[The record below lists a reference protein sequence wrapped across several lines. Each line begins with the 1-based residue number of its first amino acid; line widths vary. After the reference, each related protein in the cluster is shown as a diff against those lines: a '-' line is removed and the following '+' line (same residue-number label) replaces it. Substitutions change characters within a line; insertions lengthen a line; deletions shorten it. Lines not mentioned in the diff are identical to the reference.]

1 VTAQSKK
8 TDAYA
13 CAGVDI
19 DAGMDAVKLM
29 GEAVRSTWDDNVCCQ
44 YGAFAGL
51 YDLAGAQCG
60 RDVLAVTVDGV
71 GTKIKVASMAGRY
84 DSVGADLV
92 NHCVDD
98 LLVSRAR
105 PILFADYFAS
115 SKIAPEMVAAAVGG
129 MAAACRQVGCSL
141 VAGETAEMPGVY
153 CEGEFDLVGCM
164 IGIAKKGELDA
175 VQPIVPG
182 DVLIG
187 LPSTGL
193 HTNGYSLARHLLFE
207 EAGYNVDTEHPDL
220 GCTVGE
226 ALLAV
231 HREYLTAVD
240 PLLGHT
246 ALHGLAHI
254 TGGGLYDNIK
264 RILPED
270 CQARIDKSTWEP
282 LPIFNLLCD
291 IGKLSD
297 REAYR
302 SLNMGIGLVL
312 VVAAGAADEVRGSLE
327 SRGETPVVIG
337 ELASGEK
344 SVDIG

>member
-1 VTAQSKK
+1 MSPTRKT

-13 CAGVDI
+13 RAGVDI

-29 GEAVRSTWDDNVCCQ
+29 GEAVRSTWDENVCCQ

-51 YDLAGAQCG
+51 YDLAKAGCG

-115 SKIAPEMVAAAVGG
+115 SKILPEMVAQAVGG
-129 MAAACRQVGCSL
+129 MAGACREVGCSL

-164 IGIAKKGELDA
+164 IGIARKDELDA

-207 EAGYNVDTEHPDL
+207 EAGYTVDTEHPDL

-231 HREYLTAVD
+231 HKEYLTAVG
-240 PLLGHT
+240 PLLGHP
-246 ALHGLAHI
+246 AVHGLAHI

-264 RILPED
+264 RILPEG

-282 LPIFNLLCD
+282 LPIFELLRS

-312 VVAAGAADEVRGSLE
+312 AVASDAADEVMASLA
-327 SRGETPVVIG
+327 SCGETPVVIG
-337 ELASGEK
+337 NLTPGER
-344 SVDIG
+344 SVHIG

>member
-1 VTAQSKK
+1 MTAQSKK

-13 CAGVDI
+13 RAGVDI

-51 YDLAGAQCG
+51 YDLARSQCG

-71 GTKIKVASMAGRY
+71 GTKIKVASMAGRF

-115 SKIAPEMVAAAVGG
+115 SKILPEMVAAAVGG
-129 MAAACRQVGCSL
+129 MAAACRQVGCAL

-164 IGIAKKGELDA
+164 IGVAKKDELDA

-193 HTNGYSLARHLLFE
+193 HTNGYSLARHLCFE
-207 EAGYNVDTEHPDL
+207 EAGYTVDSEPADL

-231 HREYLTAVD
+231 HKEYLTAID
-240 PLLGHT
+240 PLLGHP
-246 ALHGLAHI
+246 AVHGLAHI
-254 TGGGLYDNIK
+254 TGGGLFDNIQ
-264 RILPED
+264 RILPD
-270 CQARIDKSTWEP
+270 GCQARIDKGTWEP
-282 LPIFNLLCD
+282 LPIFRLLCG

-312 VVAAGAADEVRGSLE
+312 VAAADAADEVGAS
-327 SRGETPVVIG
+327 
-337 ELASGEK
+337 LASGGHGPVAIGAVSAGDR
-344 SVDIG
+344 SVRIG

>member
-13 CAGVDI
+13 RAGVDI

-29 GEAVRSTWDDNVCCQ
+29 GEAVRSTWDENVCCQ

-51 YDLAGAQCG
+51 YDLAKTQCG

-115 SKIAPEMVAAAVGG
+115 SKIAPEMVAQAVAG
-129 MAAACRQVGCSL
+129 MAGACREVGCSL

-164 IGIAKKGELDA
+164 IGIARKDELDA
-175 VQPIVPG
+175 AEPIVPG

-207 EAGYNVDTEHPDL
+207 EAGYRVDTEHPDL

-231 HREYLTAVD
+231 HREYLTAID
-240 PLLGHT
+240 PLLGH
-246 ALHGLAHI
+246 AGVHGLAHI

-264 RILPED
+264 RILPD
-270 CQARIDKSTWEP
+270 GCQARIEKSTWEP
-282 LPIFNLLCD
+282 LPIFELLCS

-302 SLNMGIGLVL
+302 SLNMGVGLVL
-312 VVAAGAADEVRGSLE
+312 IVAADAADEVEASLV
-327 SRGETPVVIG
+327 SRGESPLVIG
-337 ELASGEK
+337 ELIAGETG
-344 SVDIG
+344 VMIE

>member
-1 VTAQSKK
+1 LPPTPK
-8 TDAYA
+8 TNDAYA
-13 CAGVDI
+13 RAGVDI

-29 GEAVRSTWDDNVCCQ
+29 GEAVRSTWDENVCCQ

-51 YDLAGAQCG
+51 YDLAETQCG

-71 GTKIKVASMAGRY
+71 GTKIKVASMTGRY

-115 SKIAPEMVAAAVGG
+115 SEIAPEMVAQAVGG
-129 MAAACRQVGCSL
+129 MAGACREVGCCL

-164 IGIAKKGELDA
+164 IGIARKDELDA
-175 VQPIVPG
+175 VRPIVPG

-187 LPSTGL
+187 LSSTGL

-207 EAGYNVDTEHPDL
+207 EAGYAVGTEHPDL

-231 HREYLTAVD
+231 HREYLTAVG
-240 PLLGHT
+240 PLLGHP
-246 ALHGLAHI
+246 AVHGLAHI
-254 TGGGLYDNIK
+254 TGGGLYDNIR
-264 RILPED
+264 RILPEG
-270 CQARIDKSTWEP
+270 CRARIDKSTWEP
-282 LPIFNLLCD
+282 LPIFELLRS

-312 VVAAGAADEVRGSLE
+312 LVAAEAADDVRASLA
-327 SRGETPVVIG
+327 SRGETPIVMG
-337 ELASGEK
+337 ELTAGET
-344 SVDIG
+344 SVIIG

>member
-1 VTAQSKK
+1 MTSPSKK

-13 CAGVDI
+13 RAGVDI

-51 YDLAGAQCG
+51 YDLAKAQYG

-115 SKIAPEMVAAAVGG
+115 SKILPEMVAAAVGG
-129 MAAACRQVGCSL
+129 MAAACRQVGCAL

-153 CEGEFDLVGCM
+153 CDGEFDLVGCM
-164 IGIAKKGELDA
+164 IGVAKKDELDA
-175 VQPIVPG
+175 VEPIVPG

-193 HTNGYSLARHLLFE
+193 HTNGYSLARHLCFE
-207 EAGYNVDTEHPDL
+207 EAGYTVDTEPHGL

-231 HREYLTAVD
+231 HREYLNAVD
-240 PLLGHT
+240 PLLGHP
-246 ALHGLAHI
+246 AVHGLAHI
-254 TGGGLYDNIK
+254 TGGGLYDNVE
-264 RILPED
+264 RILPEGV
-270 CQARIDKSTWEP
+270 QARIDKGAWEP
-282 LPIFNLLCD
+282 LPIFKLLCG

-312 VVAAGAADEVRGSLE
+312 VTAAGHVDEVKASLA
-327 SRGETPVVIG
+327 SRGETSVVIG
-337 ELASGEK
+337 ELAAGEK
-344 SVDIG
+344 GVAIG